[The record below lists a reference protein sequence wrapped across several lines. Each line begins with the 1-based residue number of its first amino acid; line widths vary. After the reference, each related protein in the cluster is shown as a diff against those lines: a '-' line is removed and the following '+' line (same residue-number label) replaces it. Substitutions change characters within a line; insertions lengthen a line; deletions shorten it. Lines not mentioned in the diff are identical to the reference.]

1 MDKTQNLAKQYFSGL
16 KEVVDKLDYDALGK
30 LIDMIWGAY
39 KRQTNI
45 YFMGNGGSAS
55 IASHLAA
62 DIGKNAMTDWSDNNE
77 DRFRTLALTD
87 NVAWMTALAN
97 DVGYENVF
105 VEQLKNLARKG
116 DMVVVISSGGNS
128 PNVVKAAQWAKEHGL
143 EVAAMVGFSG
153 GKLKGI
159 ADVSVWVPA
168 DNYGYVEGLHGDIH
182 HYLVEALKELK
193 KQEKSE
199 IKSSK

>member
-1 MDKTQNLAKQYFSGL
+1 MDKTLSFAHQYFKGL
-16 KEVVDKLDYDALGK
+16 TELAGKLDYEAMSK
-30 LIDMIWGAY
+30 IIDMIWDAY
-39 KRQTNI
+39 KRQVNI

-62 DIGKNAMTDWSDNNE
+62 DIGKNAMTDWNDNNE

-105 VEQLKNLARKG
+105 VEQLRNLARKG
-116 DMVVVISSGGNS
+116 DMIVVISSSGNS
-128 PNVVKAAQWAKEHGL
+128 PNVVKAAAWAKEHGIT
-143 EVAAMVGFSG
+143 VAALVGFEG
-153 GKLKGI
+153 GKLKEI

-168 DNYGYVEGLHGDIH
+168 KNYGYVEGLHGDIH
-182 HYLVEALKELK
+182 HYLVEALKKLK
-193 KQEKSE
+193 EGEKH
-199 IKSSK
+199 